1 MAKCNHELAIKFQEM
16 FVNRPGTPLQ
26 SEPLILSLMAGRGKS
41 MAYAQNLKATVAEVH
56 TTSPVRH
63 NTVVDGP
70 SPHYSRHIQ
79 CIPPHHRSNGTHP
92 YSRDSQAKC
101 NTPLAESSSAVN
113 GNSLFN
119 NAEEVS
125 VSSTLI
131 GRTGKRRK
139 LTNKYSS
146 VRGML
151 PSLSDPPLSG
161 KELNRI
167 KRYHTVD
174 LNTDFIAN
182 FNYILL

>member
-63 NTVVDGP
+63 NTVVDGL
-70 SPHYSRHIQ
+70 SPHYSRRIQ

-92 YSRDSQAKC
+92 YSRDNQAKC

-113 GNSLFN
+113 GNSQFN
-119 NAEEVS
+119 NAEEG
-125 VSSTLI
+125 STLI
-131 GRTGKRRK
+131 GRTGRRRK
-139 LTNKYSS
+139 L
-146 VRGML
+146 L
-151 PSLSDPPLSG
+151 SLSDPPLSG